1 MTTRYL
7 KIADAKGACA
17 LALLAGV
24 NVGAIVT
31 MVVLGRDSTWPLE
44 RYILLGVF
52 GIIMPLLMMR
62 AVLSFTRYVADD
74 DKSAL

>member
-17 LALLAGV
+17 LAGV